1 LILDAGCW
9 VLDAGYWI
17 SDAGCWMLDV
27 GDWMPDQVRHD
38 GRTLDSQVIKKGI
51 KKIIL

>member
-1 LILDAGCW
+1 MLG
-9 VLDAGYWI
+9 
-17 SDAGCWMLDV
+17 AGCWMLDTGYRMLDA
-27 GDWMPDQVRHD
+27 GDWMSDQVRHD

>member
-1 LILDAGCW
+1 MPDTGYCILVA
-9 VLDAGYWI
+9 
-17 SDAGCWMLDV
+17 

-38 GRTLDSQVIKKGI
+38 VRTLGSQVIKKGI

>member
-1 LILDAGCW
+1 MPVTRCLILVAGCSLL
-9 VLDAGYWI
+9 VA
-17 SDAGCWMLDV
+17 

-38 GRTLDSQVIKKGI
+38 VRTSDSQVIKKGI

>member
-1 LILDAGCW
+1 MPVTRCWLLDTGCSLL
-9 VLDAGYWI
+9 VA
-17 SDAGCWMLDV
+17 

-38 GRTLDSQVIKKGI
+38 VRTLDSQVIKKGI